1 MEQTQ
6 QPAALPACAAP
17 PPVHPKSF
25 PNGDPDAPLNPPAA
39 KNTDSC
45 LSLHSTGQVMHDY
58 ACDGPAPGDI
68 AFRWMH
74 GSVCAATNTDPDIQ
88 IVTYNEDSC
97 ILRENV
103 CVHWQAPFT
112 YLLFGNRGALLID
125 TGATPE
131 PEYYPLRETVDALVS
146 RWCAARNVP
155 DIPLTV
161 VLTSGEYLA
170 QNQGMRQ
177 FAARPNTTLAPTSL
191 AAMKDFY
198 ALSSSWP
205 NRAGKIDLGG
215 RVIEVIPTP
224 GAHKDG
230 VSFYDPYN
238 CFLFTGDLF
247 FPGRIQIANDREY
260 AASLARLV
268 EWNRTHPIKW
278 VLGGHIDM
286 MFVPGQ
292 AYPRFASYKPY
303 ERLLQMDPSLLADAL
318 SQAHSLAGR
327 SGVAMRADYTLLNR
341 VSPDEDAYDISPD
354 LPYIDVSYWLP

>member
-1 MEQTQ
+1 MEQATQ
-6 QPAALPACAAP
+6 PTCAAP

-45 LSLHSTGQVMHDY
+45 LAFPHAGQVMHNY

-88 IVTYNEDSC
+88 IVTYNEDTY
-97 ILRENV
+97 ILRQNV

-125 TGATPE
+125 TGATAE
-131 PEYYPLRETVDALVS
+131 PEYYPLRATVDALVR
-146 RWCAARNVP
+146 RWCAARNVE

-161 VLTSGEYLA
+161 VMTSGEYLA
-170 QNQGMRQ
+170 QNQGLKQ
-177 FAARPNTTLAPTSL
+177 FANRPNTRLAPTSL
-191 AAMKDFY
+191 AGMKDFY
-198 ALSSSWP
+198 SLASSWP
-205 NRAGKIDLGG
+205 QGTGRIDLGG
-215 RVIEVIPTP
+215 RVIEVMATP

-247 FPGRIQIANDREY
+247 FPGRIQIANDRDY

-268 EWNRTHPIKW
+268 AWSRTHAVKW
-278 VLGGHIDM
+278 VMGGHIDM
-286 MFVPGQ
+286 MFVPGR
-292 AYPRFASYKPY
+292 AYPRFASCKPL
-303 ERLLQMDPSLLADAL
+303 ERLLQMEPSLLADAL
-318 SQAHSLAGR
+318 AQAQGIAGKP
-327 SGVAMRADYTLLNR
+327 GVAIRADYSLLNR
-341 VSPDEDAYDISPD
+341 VSPDEDAYYVSPD